1 MQMYKLCNRVFP
13 TWFVLDVLIN
23 IDFFCVLL
31 LQGSTLMHY
40 SGNIAHK
47 KLKHT
52 KDQDPMMDDPGMEH
66 TKDLLKDYTA
76 NWAL

>member
-1 MQMYKLCNRVFP
+1 
-13 TWFVLDVLIN
+13 
-23 IDFFCVLL
+23 
-31 LQGSTLMHY
+31 MHY

-76 NWAL
+76 N